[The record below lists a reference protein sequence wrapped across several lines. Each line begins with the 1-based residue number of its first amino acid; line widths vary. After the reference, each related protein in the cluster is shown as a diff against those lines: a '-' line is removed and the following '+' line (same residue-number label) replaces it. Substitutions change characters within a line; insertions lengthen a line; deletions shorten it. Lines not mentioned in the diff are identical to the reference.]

1 MTVRHLIL
9 LLGDQLDE
17 QSCALRD
24 ADPARD
30 QVLMIEALEEST
42 HVRSHKQRTALFLS
56 AMRHFAASLRER
68 GWTVHYRSLDEY
80 GDASLADGL
89 QAAIRTLQPQAV
101 IGVARRLKLPCRPA
115 YRTNGART
123 RIFYAVR
130 ANLRS
135 GRAALSSCAWSFFT
149 GRCAGTMAF

>member
-1 MTVRHLIL
+1 MTVRHLIF

-17 QSCALRD
+17 QSSALRD

-68 GWTVHYRSLDEY
+68 GWTVHYRALDREN
-80 GDASLADGL
+80 DATLAAG
-89 QAAIRTLQPQAV
+89 
-101 IGVARRLKLPCRPA
+101 RPA
-115 YRTNGART
+115 GA
-123 RIFYAVR
+123 
-130 ANLRS
+130 L
-135 GRAALSSCAWSFFT
+135 
-149 GRCAGTMAF
+149 AG